1 MKRNGLGRLY
11 DRLDPEE
18 RFRADLLAM
27 ARGDMEESERLTRTC
42 PKRDYIMNDWAFVG
56 RWQAARDLA
65 MLAYM
70 DLARCMDKITMIHA
84 LRATFP
90 YLRTVWTN
98 DVHQAYFDGHEA
110 GSRYAWSK
118 AGREGDPPGWEE
130 DLGEADENAD
140 PATEAAIEEW
150 SGKVEEIDDRLG
162 GALANLE
169 RELAGQGFAAWTTF
183 SGFCAEE
190 MGVDA
195 HTLMAVFNEQGAAR
209 GRELEEL
216 AARLEL
222 EPDAQ
227 SVVEYRALMEEAWR
241 RQLAKGG

>member
-27 ARGDMEESERLTRTC
+27 ARGDIEESERLTRTC

-56 RWQAARDLA
+56 RWEAAKVLV

-70 DLARCMDKITMIHA
+70 DLARCMDKITMLHA
-84 LRATFP
+84 LRETSP
-90 YLRTVWTN
+90 YLRTVWMN
-98 DVHQAYFDGHEA
+98 DVHEAYFDGHEA
-110 GSRYAWSK
+110 GSRYAWNK
-118 AGREGDPPGWEE
+118 AGREGEPPGWEE

-140 PATEAAIEEW
+140 PAIEAATDEW
-150 SGKVEEIDDRLG
+150 SGKVEEIDERLG
-162 GALANLE
+162 GALENLE
-169 RELAGQGFAAWTTF
+169 CELAAQGFAAWSAF
-183 SGFCAEE
+183 SGFCADE

-195 HTLMAVFNEQGAAR
+195 HTLMAVFHVQGTAR
-209 GRELEEL
+209 GRGLEEL
-216 AARLEL
+216 ATRLEL

-227 SVVEYRALMEEAWR
+227 MVAEYRALMEEVWR
-241 RQLAKGG
+241 RELGKG

>member
-11 DRLDPEE
+11 DRLEPEE

-56 RWQAARDLA
+56 RWEAAKTLA

-70 DLARCMDKITMIHA
+70 DLARCMDKLTMLHA
-84 LRATFP
+84 LRETFP
-90 YLRTVWTN
+90 YLRTLWTN
-98 DVHQAYFDGHEA
+98 DVHEAYFDGHEA
-110 GSRYAWSK
+110 GSRYAWSR
-118 AGREGDPPGWEE
+118 AEMEGEPPGWEE

-140 PATEAAIEEW
+140 PATEAATEVW

-162 GALANLE
+162 GALENLE
-169 RELAGQGFAAWTTF
+169 RELAGQGFAVWSAF

-195 HTLMAVFNEQGAAR
+195 NTLMAVFNDHGAGR

-222 EPDAQ
+222 EPDPEKVA
-227 SVVEYRALMEEAWR
+227 EYRALMEETWR
-241 RQLAKGG
+241 RQLAKG

>member
-1 MKRNGLGRLY
+1 M
-11 DRLDPEE
+11 
-18 RFRADLLAM
+18 AM

-56 RWQAARDLA
+56 RWEAAKVLA

-84 LRATFP
+84 LRETFP

-98 DVHQAYFDGHEA
+98 DVHEAYFGGHEA

-118 AGREGDPPGWEE
+118 AGMEGEPPGWEE
-130 DLGEADENAD
+130 DLGKADENAD
-140 PATEAAIEEW
+140 HATEAAIEEG

-162 GALANLE
+162 GSLENLE
-169 RELAGQGFAAWTTF
+169 RELAGQGFAAWSAF

-209 GRELEEL
+209 GRELEDL

-222 EPDAQ
+222 EPDPEMLA
-227 SVVEYRALMEEAWR
+227 EYRVIMDEAWH
-241 RQLAKGG
+241 RQLSKG

>member
-11 DRLDPEE
+11 DRLEPEE
-18 RFRADLLAM
+18 RFRVDLLAM
-27 ARGDMEESERLTRTC
+27 ARGDLEESERLTRTC

-84 LRATFP
+84 LRETLP

-98 DVHQAYFDGHEA
+98 DVHRAYFDGHEA
-110 GSRYAWSK
+110 GSRYAWGK
-118 AGREGDPPGWEE
+118 AGMEGEPPGWESDE
-130 DLGEADENAD
+130 DEAERNAD
-140 PATEAAIEEW
+140 PATEAATEEW
-150 SGKVEEIDDRLG
+150 SGKVEEIDERLG
-162 GALANLE
+162 GALENLE
-169 RELAGQGFAAWTTF
+169 CELARQGFAAWSAL

-195 HTLMAVFNEQGAAR
+195 HTLMAVFHDQGATR

-216 AARLEL
+216 ATRLEL
-222 EPDAQ
+222 EPDGE
-227 SVVEYRALMEEAWR
+227 SVAEYRALMEEVWHW
-241 RQLAKGG
+241 QLAKG

>member
-11 DRLDPEE
+11 DCLEPEE

-70 DLARCMDKITMIHA
+70 DLARCMDKLTMLHA
-84 LRATFP
+84 LQETFP

-98 DVHQAYFDGHEA
+98 DVHEAYFDGHYA
-110 GSRYAWSK
+110 GSRHAWSR
-118 AGREGDPPGWEE
+118 AGEAGEPPGWEQ
-130 DLGEADENAD
+130 DDEQAERNAD
-140 PATEAAIEEW
+140 PGHGAALDKW
-150 SGKVEEIDDRLG
+150 TGAVEEIDDRLG
-162 GALANLE
+162 GALERLK
-169 RELAGQGFAAWTTF
+169 RELAGQGFAVWSAF
-183 SGFCAEE
+183 SDFCAEE

-195 HTLMAVFNEQGAAR
+195 RTLMVVFNDQGAAR

-216 AARLEL
+216 AARLKL
-222 EPDAQ
+222 EPDPEMAA
-227 SVVEYRALMEEAWR
+227 EYRALMEEAWC
-241 RQLAKGG
+241 RQLAKG

>member
-1 MKRNGLGRLY
+1 MKRNELGRLY
-11 DRLDPEE
+11 NRLSAEE

-27 ARGDMEESERLTRTC
+27 ARGDKEESERLTRTC

-56 RWQAARDLA
+56 RWEAAKILA
-65 MLAYM
+65 MLAHM
-70 DLARCMDKITMIHA
+70 DLARCMDKITMLQA
-84 LRATFP
+84 LRETFP

-98 DVHQAYFDGHEA
+98 DVHEAYFDGHEA

-118 AGREGDPPGWEE
+118 AGMEGDPPGWEQ

-140 PATEAAIEEW
+140 PTTEAAIEEW
-150 SGKVEEIDDRLG
+150 SAKVEEIDDRLG
-162 GALANLE
+162 GALGNLE
-169 RELAGQGFAAWTTF
+169 RELAGQGFAAWSAF
-183 SGFCAEE
+183 SGCCAQE

-216 AARLEL
+216 AERLEL
-222 EPDAQ
+222 EPNPEMVA
-227 SVVEYRALMEEAWR
+227 EYQEIMEEAWR
-241 RQLAKGG
+241 QLAKG